1 MAVSIE
7 AAFVLLDKAS
17 GPLKE
22 IRKQALLTDKAL
34 RGMGQGGTGL
44 GTSGGGGL
52 GSFRSALDDTR
63 KASKQMGDE
72 LDKTVKKVEKA
83 DGWFK
88 RTVKSLNDWRKG
100 LSQTHPILVGFGS
113 ALGGVVGGLK
123 GMLTALP
130 PLVTLALVAAPAIV
144 ALSGAILAL
153 GSSLAGAVGGGVLL
167 GGGLLGSFA
176 VGLGSIIAVAKP
188 AITATQNY
196 EKAVKNLNTAIAS
209 GSPTAIKARQQQLD
223 AIAKANPGVA
233 QLAGNLKK
241 FTGEWKKATAPGRA
255 SFFKLAADG
264 IQTLRGLLP
273 TLANETNKNTAAL
286 QSSFQKILQ
295 PFLDSSTFKGFVS
308 GLGGIFRANLPGFM
322 QGIVNV
328 FKGLASIL
336 KVLTPQLDRAGPS
349 FQKFT
354 GHFAKWA
361 ASAGGRSTIKE
372 MGRAFSA
379 WLDLVKQIG
388 RIIGDVIG
396 AGMKPGTSEVTK
408 WADNMRKAADD
419 LKKPAAKNSLAG
431 FMSKSLD
438 DVNKLWPVL
447 KQVATDLLGIYKIF
461 KPLGSATAWVIK
473 NMPPAAVTA
482 AAVGFG
488 AFKIG
493 SGAVKGAKAVWSLF
507 SGKRDGSSP
516 TKALYVTGGIGGG
529 GGEGGLLNKIKAKL
543 PTLAE
548 GEAAYSMTLGAAG
561 TVLGLATAE
570 GVLLPMSMNWLP
582 KLKGPQRPTVPKTAS
597 NPQGIPGAGST
608 YDTLGNQARVRRTAS
623 NPQGINP
630 LISGGR
636 SGAAAGIHMLPP
648 SHYAHP
654 AAVSPGATGPL
665 AGGYA
670 FPMAPFGRV
679 TGGIDPFKPF
689 VSALPQKFNRPLAKA
704 LSQASDNFNTMSKQA
719 GGSLTDIWNT
729 ASTTTDQIT
738 KKLPKDSA
746 TTNQAV
752 ATNYAIAAGDV
763 ETSMQRHKIAVGDA
777 MKAIAQ
783 LMAKAFEALG
793 IKSGVAK
800 KLSSQGWS
808 LSDVNAGISSAAS
821 AGLNT
826 GTGSAGDAS
835 SFVYAS
841 GGRLPGRPQGDHLPL
856 FSRGGNLMGIADGG
870 ELVVNRHTEAKADK
884 MLARFGTRLS
894 SLVDG
899 ETRPH
904 FANGGRIPGYQTGG
918 VVGEVNSLASA
929 AGFNKTAIAGLLGNA
944 MQESSLNP
952 NAPGGGLWQQISNF
966 GSGTGGT
973 VQQQWARML
982 PQIAGIRNA
991 MNSAGSPGAAATIFE
1006 QDFEKAGIP
1015 ALANRIKY
1023 ANEAFAGVLGAITGG
1038 SGGGGVKIPHLKA
1051 PKVAGGG
1058 AVVAYG
1064 QEVINRIT
1072 QGANQYLQ
1080 AHAGG
1085 GGGAVPGSAK
1095 GTVTDPSGRLVA
1107 GWIEPILNWAR
1118 GHGWHGSVTS
1128 GYRSFAEQKAIYD
1141 SGVRP
1146 AAVPGTSNHEGT
1158 VYPRGAVDVSDAS
1171 QLSSVLSRSPYASTL
1186 VWAGS
1191 KDPVHFSHPHGG
1203 SYALGG
1209 RVPWFAGGADF
1220 MASRPQVIGVGD
1232 GPGRERVTVTPQG
1245 QGRIGNQNLHVEI
1258 HKIEVNRKGDVQRI
1272 VDEELRLLANTI
1284 ESHL

>member
-34 RGMGQGGTGL
+34 KGMGQGGTGL
-44 GTSGGGGL
+44 GGTGAAGGGL
-52 GSFRSALDDTR
+52 GPFSKALADARQRSKDLGT
-63 KASKQMGDE
+63 E
-72 LDKTVKKVEKA
+72 VDKTVKKIEKA

-88 RTVKSLNDWRKG
+88 RITKSLNDWRKG
-100 LSQTHPILVGFGS
+100 LAQTHPILAGFGS

-176 VGLGSIIAVAKP
+176 VGLGSIAAIAKP

-241 FTGEWKKATAPGRA
+241 FRDQWKEATKPARA

-273 TLANETNKNTAAL
+273 TLANEANKNTAAL
-286 QSSFQKILQ
+286 QSSFQKILS

-322 QGIVNV
+322 TGLVNV

-354 GHFAKWA
+354 GNFAKWA
-361 ASAGGRSTIKE
+361 ASAGGKSTIKE
-372 MGRAFSA
+372 MGKAFSA

-388 RIIGDVIG
+388 RVIGSVIG

-493 SGAVKGAKAVWSLF
+493 GGAVKGAKAVWSF
-507 SGKRDGSSP
+507 FGGGKRDGSSAA
-516 TKALYVTGGIGGG
+516 KALYVTGGLGGG
-529 GGEGGLLNKIKAKL
+529 GDGGGGVVSKIKGF
-543 PTLAE
+543 AE
-548 GEAAYSMTLGAAG
+548 KFLKGAAAARVMTALRVG
-561 TVLGLATAE
+561 GPLAAE
-570 GVLLPMSMNWLP
+570 LLLLKSMDWAE
-582 KLKGPQRPTVPKTAS
+582 KGPRPRVPSTASNRQGIPPAGFQATPQHPRYTVPKTVS
-597 NPQGIPGAGST
+597 NPNRIL
-608 YDTLGNQARVRRTAS
+608 LGQQ
-623 NPQGINP
+623 PLIHHINP
-630 LISGGR
+630 AHFAHSPTGPYSGGY
-636 SGAAAGIHMLPP
+636 GFPTPP
-648 SHYAHP
+648 T
-654 AAVSPGATGPL
+654 AV
-665 AGGYA
+665 
-670 FPMAPFGRV
+670 APFGRV
-679 TGGIDPFKPF
+679 TGGIDPFAPF
-689 VSALPQKFNRPLAKA
+689 VSKLDPKFNKPLARA
-704 LSQASDNFNTMSKQA
+704 LSKASDNFKTMASKS
-719 GGSLTDIWNT
+719 GDSLSTIRDT
-729 ASTTTDQIT
+729 AISTSDAIK
-738 KKLPKDSA
+738 KKLPQDSA

-752 ATNYAIAAGDV
+752 AQNYAIAAGDV
-763 ETSMQRHKIAVGDA
+763 ETSMNRHVISVHNA

-783 LMAKAFEALG
+783 MMSQAFQALG
-793 IKSGVAK
+793 IKSGVAN
-800 KLSSQGWS
+800 KLAGQKWS
-808 LSDVNAGISSAAS
+808 LADINSTISSGQA

-826 GTGSAGDAS
+826 GTGSASDAS

-856 FSRGGNLMGIADGG
+856 YSRGGNLMGIADGG

-894 SLVDG
+894 SLVDN

-904 FANGGRIPGYQTGG
+904 YARGGRVGGYQTGG

-929 AGFNKTAIAGLLGNA
+929 AGFNKIAIAGLLGNA
-944 MQESSLNP
+944 MQESSLNV
-952 NAPGGGLWQQISNF
+952 NAGGGGLWQQISNF
-966 GSGTGGT
+966 GSGSGGSLA
-973 VQQQWARML
+973 QQWATML
-982 PQIAGIRNA
+982 PQIASIRNA
-991 MNSAGSPGAAATIFE
+991 MNRAGSPGAAAVIFE
-1006 QDFEKAGIP
+1006 QSFERAGIP
-1015 ALANRIKY
+1015 ALGNRIRY
-1023 ANEAFAGVLGAITGG
+1023 ANEAFAGQLGGGITGG
-1038 SGGGGVKIPHLKA
+1038 AGVMVPVLKP

-1072 QGANQYLQ
+1072 RGANQYLQ
-1080 AHAGG
+1080 AHG
-1085 GGGAVPGSAK
+1085 GGGAGMVPGGAK
-1095 GTVTDPSGRLVA
+1095 GTVMDPSGRLVA
-1107 GWIEPILNWAR
+1107 GWIEPILAWAR
-1118 GHGWHGSVTS
+1118 GHGWAGSVTS
-1128 GYRSFAEQKAIYD
+1128 GYRSFAQQQAIYN

-1146 AAVPGTSNHEGT
+1146 AARPGTSNHEGT

-1186 VWAGS
+1186 VWAGA

-1220 MASRPQVIGVGD
+1220 MANRPQVIGVGD